1 MKLLK
6 LVRGD
11 IRDVIGVCETKLK
24 QTNYLRSLI
33 NDLVKGIVYSI
44 VEWRFL
50 SPHPGIG
57 WGRFLSVNCTV
68 DFRGMR

>member
-11 IRDVIGVCETKLK
+11 ILDVIRVCETKLK

-33 NDLVKGIVYSI
+33 SDLVKG
-44 VEWRFL
+44 
-50 SPHPGIG
+50 
-57 WGRFLSVNCTV
+57 TV
-68 DFRGMR
+68 SGVFRLHWET